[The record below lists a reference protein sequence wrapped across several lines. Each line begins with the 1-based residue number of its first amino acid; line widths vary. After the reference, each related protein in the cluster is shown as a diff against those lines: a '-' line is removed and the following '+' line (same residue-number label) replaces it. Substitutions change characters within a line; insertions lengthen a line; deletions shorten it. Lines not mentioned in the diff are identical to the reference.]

1 MPKGLTTC
9 GLRYLSLSPDCPGFL
24 RTRTSIDCLAS
35 SALARRKMPAASGN
49 ALGTISEPSPPSD
62 LSGDVSIEGL
72 YGQIFAPDRIPLL
85 NWF

>member
-1 MPKGLTTC
+1 
-9 GLRYLSLSPDCPGFL
+9 
-24 RTRTSIDCLAS
+24 
-35 SALARRKMPAASGN
+35 MPAASGN